1 MNTFFQARPSSSV
14 NVHEE
19 IPQPWIEKYRPK
31 SMESISA
38 QEQTVAVL
46 KKTIESQNLPHMLFY
61 GPPGTG
67 KTSTILALARELY
80 GPKLMKT
87 RILELNAS
95 DERGIQVIR
104 DKVKNFARTAV
115 SNRRDSDYPCPPY
128 KIVILDEADL
138 MTQDAQSALR
148 RVIETYSKVTRFCLI
163 CNYVTRIIEPL
174 ASRCAK
180 FRFKPLDISNT
191 TSRLKMICEQEAV
204 NYSPQTLEELA
215 KLSEGDLR
223 KAIMYLQSASKLH
236 KKEMITSESIRE
248 IAGVVS
254 DDLIN
259 SLVESAKSNKDET
272 QLEEAVTKVIDSGFS
287 AIQILSQVQDRI
299 LDDFQFNEAQKARIG
314 EFIGQFDKY
323 LADGTDEHLVILNLI
338 KVISDTNE

>member
-1 MNTFFQARPSSSV
+1 AKTSKSV
-14 NVHEE
+14 KVHEE
-19 IPQPWIEKYRPK
+19 ISQPWIEKYRPK
-31 SMESISA
+31 SMDSISA

-67 KTSTILALARELY
+67 KTSTILALSRELY
-80 GPKLMKT
+80 GPKLMKS
-87 RILELNAS
+87 RVLELNAS
-95 DERGIQVIR
+95 DERGIQVVR
-104 DKVKNFARTAV
+104 EKVKNFARTVV
-115 SNRRDSDYPCPPY
+115 SNRTNDYPCPPY

-148 RVIETYSKVTRFCLI
+148 RVIENYSKVTRFCLI
-163 CNYVTRIIEPL
+163 CNYVSRIIEPL

-191 TSRLKMICEQEAV
+191 ISRLKMICEQEGV
-204 NYSPQTLEELA
+204 NYSSQTLEELA
-215 KLSEGDLR
+215 TLSEGDLR

-248 IAGVVS
+248 ITGVVP
-254 DDLIN
+254 DDIIN
-259 SLVESAKSNKDET
+259 SLIESAKSKKNEI
-272 QLEEAVTKVIDSGFS
+272 QLEEEVVKAMGSGFS
-287 AIQILSQVQDRI
+287 AVQILSQIQDQI
-299 LDDFQFNEAQKARIG
+299 LADYQINETQKARIG

-323 LADGTDEHLVILNLI
+323 LADGTDEHLVITNLI
-338 KVISDTNE
+338 KIISVEC